1 MRCPNCG
8 SENPAEARF
17 CSTCGTALSQ
27 ENTESEVMPGDST
40 TERPG
45 VEEAPGP
52 FPPEPPSPP
61 EPPLPGPPPE
71 PPTPEPTPEPPMP
84 EPTPQPPTPQP
95 TPPAP
100 TVPMPPV
107 PPVSAA
113 GGGEVLTSGWGTA
126 VGRAALAFVIV
137 ALLGQAIPWLA
148 TASDPAGA
156 PDTLDVIKIGGV
168 FFYLFHHAGIAF
180 DLPNVSLGEAA
191 AGPLGG
197 SIPLSATMALG
208 LMLGTALAVWLL
220 YRGGRAVAGSMGG
233 RPAIRALNGAKVA
246 IPYALLAFG
255 FSFLVSFSFP
265 LPPLPFFE
273 GGQPLKIGPSPLAA
287 LLWPLGLGL
296 LAGAWGGL
304 STAREEVRD
313 RPRGRMLGAI
323 LGGGWRM
330 AWYGLGLA
338 FLGYLITAALNPDVP
353 LPFGPDYFRGVAGA
367 DSVLDAANLV
377 LITVLVIPNIATLVL
392 VPAMGASLGFSGSAG
407 GVQLSC
413 TLLSYTRFPAGGA
426 QPSGGEA
433 LFDVCSSLPI
443 RFETAPIGYF
453 LFLLVPLVAAI
464 LAGRRAARRAE
475 AGSSAQGAAIGAAS
489 GIAFA
494 AIVGLLIVL
503 ASITIKASGE
513 VGGVGGSQGV
523 SIGPIL
529 VTGLLF
535 ALAWGVAGGAL
546 GGVLGSGGD
555 THTRAPSPEAEAKTV
570 PVAAATQNSGSERSR
585 PVTGFEPPAPSGPS
599 SEPPRE

>member
-27 ENTESEVMPGDST
+27 EMPESEASLGEAAG
-40 TERPG
+40 ERAGADEP
-45 VEEAPGP
+45 PGP
-52 FPPEPPSPP
+52 FPPEPPTPP
-61 EPPLPGPPPE
+61 EPPVPGPPPE
-71 PPTPEPTPEPPMP
+71 PPMPEPPTP

-100 TVPMPPV
+100 TVPIPPV
-107 PPVSAA
+107 PPVSA
-113 GGGEVLTSGWGTA
+113 GGKGGEVLTSGWGTA
-126 VGRAALAFVIV
+126 VGRAVLAFVIV

-156 PDTLDVIKIGGV
+156 PDTPDVIKIGGV

-191 AGPLGG
+191 PGPLGG
-197 SIPLSATMALG
+197 QIPISATMALG

-220 YRGGRAVAGSMGG
+220 YRGGRAVAAPIGG

-255 FSFLVSFSFP
+255 LSFLVSFSFP

-273 GGQPLKIGPSPLAA
+273 GGQPLEIGPSPLAA

-338 FLGYLITAALNPDVP
+338 FVGYLITAAVNPDVP
-353 LPFGPDYFRGVAGA
+353 LPFGPDYFRAVSGA
-367 DSVLDAANLV
+367 DSVLDAVNLL

-413 TLLSYTRFPAGGA
+413 TLLSYSRFPAGGA
-426 QPSGGEA
+426 QPPEGGA

-453 LFLLVPLVAAI
+453 LFLLVPLLAAI
-464 LAGRRAARRAE
+464 LAGRRTARRAG

-489 GIAFA
+489 GVAFG
-494 AIVGLLIVL
+494 AIVALLIIL

-513 VGGVGGSQGV
+513 IGGVGGSQGI

-529 VTGLLF
+529 VTGILF

-546 GGVLGSGGD
+546 GGVLGSGGE
-555 THTRAPSPEAEAKTV
+555 TPTRAPSPGAETKEV
-570 PVAAATQNSGSERSR
+570 PVAAATRNSGFEKTR
-585 PVTGFEPPAPSGPS
+585 PVTGFERPAPSGPR
-599 SEPPRE
+599 PPDSPGE